1 MRKLINYTKTEI
13 KQIISNNL
21 DIDIKNV
28 KDNSYLSDL
37 GIDSIDAV
45 ELILQLEKKY
55 KISIPDELAE
65 KVKKVEDIFTCLEK
79 CK

>member
-45 ELILQLEKKY
+45 ELILQLEKKNIKY
-55 KISIPDELAE
+55 QYLMS
-65 KVKKVEDIFTCLEK
+65 
-79 CK
+79 